1 MTRTLA
7 LLAAVLFTL
16 CAPSSSWPVV
26 DRPFIFGI
34 NPTWGEWVNLP
45 PNTYDPAMFDRMAEA
60 GCTATRSGFDWCNME
75 PSPGVYVW
83 EPYESRVNWAVER
96 GIEWIG
102 LICTTPGWAN
112 ETGQNDIYR
121 PLESAAPYFEAWC
134 TELARRY
141 KGRVRYYEFWNEM
154 DCCGGWKPV
163 SNAEEYTRWL
173 KRCYS
178 ALKAGDPDCVV
189 SVGGY
194 LGRDMGFLNN
204 IYDYGGRDYFDA
216 VAAHPYG
223 GSGQGLPYFDQV
235 HLENIRSVMV
245 SRGDA
250 HKPIWVTEYGWWVDP
265 GQEASQAQWL
275 QAVLDLISQ
284 PQYDYVTVMT
294 YHTISDFTPNATAGM
309 GLCRVDLSPKQ
320 AFNVFKAYPKMTS
333 PVIGNVRATDVTYDA
348 ATIRWTTDVP
358 ATSRVDYGVGAY
370 QHSTPLDPS
379 LVTEH
384 SVRLTGLSEGTQY
397 QYRARSSAEPFGESV
412 GQMHLVTTASRVP
425 NYLRNPDMEEGFL
438 ISEPDPPYTRAHAKE
453 WSFHGL
459 DWWHDGADMGYVHSG
474 SHSQAVST
482 NWLLLHESMYQ
493 QVAVTAGEYYEFS
506 AWTRTQTV
514 GNAPPHLDRKVG
526 IDVLGNTDPGS
537 ASIAW
542 SPSSRT
548 EGVWEHQKV
557 VAQAQSDNITV
568 HARCDAFKAT
578 DWTHVIMDNMALRHI
593 STCVSVDDAK
603 ARHDGEMV
611 RLTGLEVSAVFGD
624 CLYAQSADRTEGI
637 RIIGSPLPVEGARV
651 DVIGTVSSAGGERVL
666 LGATLTPSGN

>member
-1 MTRTLA
+1 M
-7 LLAAVLFTL
+7 
-16 CAPSSSWPVV
+16 
-26 DRPFIFGI
+26 DRPLVFGI

-45 PNTYDPAMFDRMAEA
+45 PNTYDPAMFDRTAEA

-75 PSPGVYVW
+75 PSPGVYEW
-83 EPYESRVNWAVER
+83 EPYESRVNRAVER

-141 KGRVRYYEFWNEM
+141 KGRVRYYECWNEM

-204 IYDYGGRDYFDA
+204 IYNYGGRDCFDA

-223 GSGQGLPYFDQV
+223 GSGQGLPYFD
-235 HLENIRSVMV
+235 
-245 SRGDA
+245 
-250 HKPIWVTEYGWWVDP
+250 
-265 GQEASQAQWL
+265 
-275 QAVLDLISQ
+275 AVLDLISQ
-284 PQYDYVTVMT
+284 PQCDYVTVMA

-333 PVIGNVRATDVTYDA
+333 PVIGDVRATDVTYDS

-358 ATSRVDYGVGAY
+358 ATSRVDYGAGAY
-370 QHSTPLDPS
+370 QHSTPLDPA

-384 SVRLTGLSEGTQY
+384 SVRLTGLSEETQY

-425 NYLRNPDMEEGFL
+425 NHLHNPDM
-438 ISEPDPPYTRAHAKE
+438 
-453 WSFHGL
+453 
-459 DWWHDGADMGYVHSG
+459 
-474 SHSQAVST
+474 
-482 NWLLLHESMYQ
+482 
-493 QVAVTAGEYYEFS
+493 
-506 AWTRTQTV
+506 
-514 GNAPPHLDRKVG
+514 
-526 IDVLGNTDPGS
+526 
-537 ASIAW
+537 
-542 SPSSRT
+542 
-548 EGVWEHQKV
+548 
-557 VAQAQSDNITV
+557 
-568 HARCDAFKAT
+568 
-578 DWTHVIMDNMALRHI
+578 
-593 STCVSVDDAK
+593 
-603 ARHDGEMV
+603 
-611 RLTGLEVSAVFGD
+611 
-624 CLYAQSADRTEGI
+624 
-637 RIIGSPLPVEGARV
+637 
-651 DVIGTVSSAGGERVL
+651 
-666 LGATLTPSGN
+666 